1 MIKTEKR
8 KIETLFDISRNP
20 RINLVDM
27 LPGEIPLVTNSK
39 TIPARYVGNDVPTT
53 PPGTITVSKF
63 GYTNYIDEPFIASDI
78 MTLQPLDEESKAPE
92 FGLYV
97 STQLNV
103 AFEYANYNDSI
114 TLQILKETEIEVP
127 VDERGGI
134 DYDAIRAKM
143 RPIMEKARTHV
154 GQLVK
159 QYQRYKDARRKSN
172 GIIQ

>member
-20 RINLVDM
+20 RISLVDM

-39 TIPARYVGNDVPTT
+39 TIPAYTVGNDVPTM
-53 PPGTITVSKF
+53 PRGTITVSKL
-63 GYTNYIDEPFIASDI
+63 GHTNYIDEPFIASDI

-103 AFEYANYNDSI
+103 AFEYANYNDAI

-127 VDERGGI
+127 VGERGDI
-134 DYDAIRAKM
+134 DYDAVRDKM
-143 RPIMEKARTHV
+143 RPIMKKARTHV
-154 GQLVK
+154 DQMVER
-159 QYQRYKDARRKSN
+159 YQRYKEKK
-172 GIIQ
+172 

>member
-27 LPGEIPLVTNSK
+27 LPGEIPLVTHSK
-39 TIPARYVGNDVPTT
+39 AIPARYVGNDVPTM
-53 PPGTITVSKF
+53 PRGTIAVSKF

-97 STQLNV
+97 STQLD
-103 AFEYANYNDSI
+103 ALFEYANYNDGI
-114 TLQILKETEIEVP
+114 TLRVLEDTKVEVP
-127 VDERGGI
+127 VTEKGEI
-134 DYDAIRAKM
+134 DYKAVRDKM
-143 RPIMEKARTHV
+143 RPIMEKARVHV
-154 GQLVK
+154 DQLAK
-159 QYQRYKDARRKSN
+159 RYKRYKKEKK
-172 GIIQ
+172 

>member
-8 KIETLFDISRNP
+8 KIETLFDVSRNP

-39 TIPARYVGNDVPTT
+39 TIPAYTVGNDVPTI
-53 PPGTITVSKF
+53 PRGTITVSKF
-63 GYTNYIDEPFIASDI
+63 GHTNYIDEPFIVSDI
-78 MTLQPLDEESKAPE
+78 MTLTPPPVDEESKAPE

-103 AFEYANYNDSI
+103 AFEYASYNDSI
-114 TLQILKETEIEVP
+114 TMQMLKETEIEVP

-143 RPIMEKARTHV
+143 RPIMEKAQKHV
-154 GQLVK
+154 DQLVT
-159 QYQRYKDARRKSN
+159 QYQRYKEKK
-172 GIIQ
+172 

>member
-20 RINLVDM
+20 RINIVDM

-39 TIPARYVGNDVPTT
+39 TIPAYTVGNDVPTH
-53 PPGTITVSKF
+53 PRGTIAVSKF
-63 GYTNYIDEPFIASDI
+63 GHTNYIDEPYIASDV
-78 MTLQPLDEESKAPE
+78 MTLHPLDEESKAPE

-114 TLQILKETEIEVP
+114 TLQVLKETEIEVP

-134 DYDAIRAKM
+134 DYDAVRDKM
-143 RPIMEKARTHV
+143 RPIMEKAQTHV
-154 GQLVK
+154 DQLVT
-159 QYQRYKDARRKSN
+159 QYQRYKEKK
-172 GIIQ
+172 

>member
-8 KIETLFDISRNP
+8 KIETLFEISRNP

-39 TIPARYVGNDVPTT
+39 TIPARTVGNDVP
-53 PPGTITVSKF
+53 PVDGGTIAVSKF
-63 GYTNYIDEPFIASDI
+63 GHTNYIDVPFIASDVI
-78 MTLQPLDEESKAPE
+78 TLQPLDKKATARE

-114 TLQILKETEIEVP
+114 TLQVLKETEIEVP

-143 RPIMEKARTHV
+143 RPIMEKAQKHV
-154 GQLVK
+154 NQLVT
-159 QYQRYKDARRKSN
+159 QYKRYKEKK
-172 GIIQ
+172 

>member
-27 LPGEIPLVTNSK
+27 LPGEIPLVTNSQN
-39 TIPARYVGNDVPTT
+39 IPARYVGNDVPTM
-53 PPGTITVSKF
+53 PRGTITVSNF
-63 GYTNYIDEPFIASDI
+63 GHTNYIDVPFIASDV
-78 MTLQPLDEESKAPE
+78 MALQPLDKKATARE

-114 TLQILKETEIEVP
+114 TLQVLKETEIEVP

-134 DYDAIRAKM
+134 DYDAVSDKM
-143 RPIMEKARTHV
+143 RPIMEKAQKHV
-154 GQLVK
+154 DQLVT
-159 QYQRYKDARRKSN
+159 QYQRYKEKK
-172 GIIQ
+172 